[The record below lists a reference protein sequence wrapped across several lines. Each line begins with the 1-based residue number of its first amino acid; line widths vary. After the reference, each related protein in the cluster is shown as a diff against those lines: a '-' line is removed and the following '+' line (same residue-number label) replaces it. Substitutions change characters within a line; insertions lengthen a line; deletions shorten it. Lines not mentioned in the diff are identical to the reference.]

1 MSSPATSNPP
11 PATTTPLVSVVIPAY
26 GRVEP
31 LKYTLR
37 SAAAS
42 IAKSGYCGEI
52 IVVDDGSEPS
62 IEEQL
67 AGYDAGFPV
76 RFVRQANQGSI
87 IARLTGFR
95 EAKGRY
101 IQFLDSDDLI
111 HPDKLREQA
120 RVMEE
125 SGADVSYC
133 DAAEAELG
141 PDYGATFGKAATNL
155 PVTDNTATLLL
166 EIQPSPYSPLFRR
179 SFLAKAL
186 DQPKLPI
193 HRIFDPSG
201 DIWLYRAAA
210 MVPGKA
216 VKVSAP
222 LAATGPHEENRFS
235 QCWEK
240 LGVGSLGIDEAFLA
254 VTSDAASAAQSR
266 KLVAERAYTS
276 WRLLPHDV
284 PREFDRRSA
293 RLWQS
298 VPGAAV
304 SRSRGLFRMVDGILG
319 PYLSGKVYRRLRRP
333 FYGACKT
340 LGSKEEL
347 EELVA
352 RLPEVG

>member
-1 MSSPATSNPP
+1 MTDDSS
-11 PATTTPLVSVVIPAY
+11 TPLISVVIPAY

-42 IAKSGYCGEI
+42 IAKSGCVGEI
-52 IVVDDGSEPS
+52 IVVDDGSKPP
-62 IEEQL
+62 IEERL
-67 AGYDAGFPV
+67 AGFDAHHPV
-76 RFVRQANQGSI
+76 RFVQQANQGSI
-87 IARLTGFR
+87 VARLTGFR

-111 HPDKLREQA
+111 HPDKLREHVK
-120 RVMEE
+120 VMEE

-155 PVTDNTATLLL
+155 PVTDNATTLLL
-166 EIQPSPYSPLFRR
+166 VIQPAPYSPVFRR

-186 DQPKLPI
+186 NEPKLPI

-210 MVPGKA
+210 LVPGKA
-216 VKVSAP
+216 LKVSQA

-254 VTSDAASAAQSR
+254 VTSGESSAARSR
-266 KLVAERAYTS
+266 RSVAERAYAS

-284 PREFDRRSA
+284 PREFDRRCA
-293 RLWQS
+293 GLWQS

-304 SRSRGLFRMVDGILG
+304 SRSRGLFGIVDAVLG

-333 FYGACKT
+333 CYDACRT
-340 LGSKEEL
+340 LGSKEEFL
-347 EELVA
+347 ALVA
-352 RLPEVG
+352 KLPAARGHEA

>member
-1 MSSPATSNPP
+1 MTDDP
-11 PATTTPLVSVVIPAY
+11 TTLSVSVVVPAY
-26 GRVEP
+26 GRAEP

-42 IAKSGYCGEI
+42 ALAAGVPAEI
-52 IVVDDGSEPS
+52 IVVDDGSEPP

-67 AGYDAGFPV
+67 AGFEVGFPV
-76 RFVRQANQGSI
+76 CFVRQANQGSI
-87 IARLTGFR
+87 MARLTGFR
-95 EAKGRY
+95 VAKGRY

-111 HPDKLREQA
+111 HPDKVREHVKA
-120 RVMEE
+120 MEE

-141 PDYGATFGKAATNL
+141 PDYSSTFGEATTNL
-155 PVTDNTATLLL
+155 PATSDAATLLL
-166 EIQPSPYSPLFRR
+166 EIQPSPYSPVFRR
-179 SFLAKAL
+179 SYLAQAL
-186 DQPKLPI
+186 DEPKLPI

-210 MVPGKA
+210 LVPGKA
-216 VKVSAP
+216 MKVSQA

-254 VTSDAASAAQSR
+254 VTLDEASATQAR
-266 KLVAERAYTS
+266 RLVAERAYAS

-298 VPGAAV
+298 VPGAAI
-304 SRSRGLFRMVDGILG
+304 SRSRGLFKIVDAVLG

-333 FYGACKT
+333 SYGACKT
-340 LGSKEEL
+340 LQNKEEFA
-347 EELVA
+347 ELVA
-352 RLPEVG
+352 KLPRR

>member
-1 MSSPATSNPP
+1 MTLA
-11 PATTTPLVSVVIPAY
+11 VSVVIPAY

-42 IAKSGYCGEI
+42 ALAAGVPVEI
-52 IVVDDGSEPS
+52 LVIDDGSEPS

-67 AGYDAGFPV
+67 AGFDAGFPV

-95 EAKGRY
+95 AAKGRY
-101 IQFLDSDDLI
+101 VQFLDSDDLI
-111 HPDKLREQA
+111 HPDKLREHV

-133 DAAEAELG
+133 DAAESELG
-141 PDYGATFGKAATNL
+141 PDYSATFGKAATSL
-155 PVTDNTATLLL
+155 PLTDDAATLLL
-166 EIQPSPYSPLFRR
+166 EIQPAPYSPVFRQ
-179 SFLAKAL
+179 SYLAKAL
-186 DQPKLPI
+186 DEPKLPI

-210 MVPGKA
+210 LVPGKA
-216 VKVSAP
+216 VKVSQA

-254 VTSDAASAAQSR
+254 VTLDEASATQAR
-266 KLVAERAYTS
+266 RLVAERAYAS

-298 VPGAAV
+298 VPGAAI
-304 SRSRGLFRMVDGILG
+304 SRSRGLFGIVDAVLG
-319 PYLSGKVYRRLRRP
+319 SYLSGKVYRRLRRP
-333 FYGACKT
+333 SYDACKT
-340 LGSKEEL
+340 LRSKEEFA
-347 EELVA
+347 ELVGK
-352 RLPEVG
+352 LPEVR

>member
-1 MSSPATSNPP
+1 MTTS
-11 PATTTPLVSVVIPAY
+11 VSVVVPAY

-42 IAKSGYCGEI
+42 ARGAGGSVEI
-52 IVVDDGSEPS
+52 IVVDDGSQWS

-67 AGYDAGFPV
+67 AGFDAGFPV
-76 RFVRQANQGSI
+76 RFVQQANQGSI
-87 IARLTGFR
+87 VARLTGFR

-101 IQFLDSDDLI
+101 VQFLDSDDLI
-111 HPDKLREQA
+111 HPAKLREQVS
-120 RVMEE
+120 VMEE

-133 DAAEAELG
+133 DAADAKLG
-141 PDYGATFGKAATNL
+141 PDYSATFGSAVTNL
-155 PVTDNTATLLL
+155 PTTDDAASLLL
-166 EIQPSPYSPLFRR
+166 EMQPSPYSPVFRR

-186 DQPKLPI
+186 DQPKLPS

-210 MVPGKA
+210 LVPGKA
-216 VKVSAP
+216 VKVSGP

-240 LGVGSLGIDEAFLA
+240 LGVGSLGIDEAFLG
-254 VTSDAASAAQSR
+254 VTSGDASAER
-266 KLVAERAYTS
+266 PRRLVAERAYVS

-284 PREFDRRSA
+284 PREFDRRCA

-298 VPGAAV
+298 VPRAAV
-304 SRSRGLFRMVDGILG
+304 SRSRGLFGIVDAVLG

-333 FYGACKT
+333 RYDACKT
-340 LGSKEEL
+340 LGSKEEFAA
-347 EELVA
+347 LVA
-352 RLPEVG
+352 KLPEVGALATD